1 MNTLF
6 DWIDSHEEEIIA
18 TYKKLHMN
26 PELGS
31 QEKETAAFLSG
42 ELKKLGFEVIE
53 GFAATG
59 VLGTLESSQ
68 PGLTFALRADM
79 DALPIQEETGLA
91 YASTRPGVMHACGHD
106 AHCAMVLFAAKAL
119 LANGGVTRGTLKVLF
134 QPAEEIGGK
143 GAVEVLE
150 AGVLRDVD
158 ELVGVHL
165 RNDSEAKVGDAVP
178 GVKHSAARKIRA
190 KIHGI
195 HAHGAWP
202 HKGANAI
209 SALAAIVN
217 NVNAVHAD
225 PRVTHSVKPTG
236 CSSGNSALNVIP
248 PYAEVTFDLRAQ
260 TNEVMQ
266 DLHEKV
272 VRAIKAGAEGIGCT
286 AEAVMLS
293 NAPAAELD
301 DGLIEDAAGSIAA
314 VTGRRLPPVCTP
326 GAEDFHMYAAQGG
339 IKSGFIGVGGNLSP
353 GVHTPTMKVDLRALA
368 LGTKVLAHLTA
379 KKVGR
384 L

>member
-1 MNTLF
+1 MNKLF
-6 DWIDSHEEEIIA
+6 DWIDSHEQDIVA
-18 TYKKLHMN
+18 TYKKLHMT

-31 QEKETAAFLSG
+31 QERETAAFLAG
-42 ELKKLGFEVIE
+42 ELRTLGFEVVE
-53 GFAATG
+53 GFAETG
-59 VLGTLESSQ
+59 VLGTLKGSR

-79 DALPIQEETGLA
+79 DALPIQEETGLP

-106 AHCAMVLFAAKAL
+106 AHCTMALFAAKAL
-119 LANGGVTRGTLKVLF
+119 LANGGVRRGTLKVLF

-143 GAVEVLE
+143 GALEVLE
-150 AGVLRDVD
+150 SGVLQGVD

-165 RNDSEAKVGDAVP
+165 RNDSEAKVGEAVP
-178 GVKHSAARKIRA
+178 GVKHSAARKVRA
-190 KIHGI
+190 KIHGT

-202 HKGANAI
+202 HRGANAI

-225 PRVTHSVKPTG
+225 PRVIHSVKPTG

-248 PYAEVTFDLRAQ
+248 PYAEVTFDLRSQ

-266 DLHEKV
+266 DLQEKV
-272 VRAIKAGAEGIGCT
+272 ERAIKAGAEGIGCT
-286 AEAVMLS
+286 AEVAILS

-301 DGLIEDAAGSIAA
+301 DGLIEDAADSIAA
-314 VTGRRLPPVCTP
+314 VTGKRLPAVCTP

-339 IKSGFIGVGGNLSP
+339 IKSGFIGVGGDMAP
-353 GVHTPTMKVDLRALA
+353 GGHTPTMKVDLRALPI
-368 LGTKVLAHLTA
+368 GVKILAHLAA
-379 KKVGR
+379 KKVG
-384 L
+384 